1 MKEFIGGL
9 IILIVPLLIVFI
21 LFFKWWKD
29 YKRTRKLLVLYD
41 KKTKYW
47 FLVFIVLLAMFIFAT
62 FTDYSEPIQIK
73 IEEWNPWGWY
83 G

>member
-1 MKEFIGGL
+1 MTEFIEGI
-9 IILIVPLLIVFI
+9 IILTVPLLIVFI
-21 LFFKWWKD
+21 MLFKWWKD
-29 YKRTRKLLVLYD
+29 YKQTRKLLVLYD

-47 FLVFIVLLAMFIFAT
+47 LPIFIVLLAILIIAI